1 VLGLIGKTLGPYH
14 ILEQIGQGGM
24 SSVFKALDMHNQN
37 HVAVK
42 VLSPYIAHEP
52 RFRARF
58 EREVKLLKRLQHS
71 NIVPILD
78 FGETEGLAYIVMPY
92 IGTGTLHDRLQDGPL
107 DVQTGAR
114 VTAQVAAALSLAHSM
129 GVIHRDVKPSNVL
142 LDQEGNA
149 LLSDFSFA
157 HHQDASQNLTGSAL
171 IGTPAY
177 MSPEQCRGD
186 AIDARSDQYSFAI
199 MLYQLCTGKLPFE
212 ADTPM
217 AVALKHVNEP
227 LPRPRQANPNLPES
241 VEAVL
246 IRALAKDRSLRYESV
261 DELNLAFQKAVTYA
275 LENGNRKTR
284 TPLFD
289 RSTAIYEKYQHMPPS
304 KPLPWYR
311 RRAAAVGAIVLALI
325 ACPLSAW
332 GMSALLPGFD
342 GVSAQGA
349 PQVFVVTSTGL
360 EATILALMTA
370 NAPRQGTDM
379 APEQVNKAVVETLA
393 AMGIVFESPTPP
405 PTETLPVTLDVGT
418 PGATPTPTRTLR
430 PGETPPTPTPTVP
443 SKTPTSGPSPTPTG
457 PASSPTA
464 IVTTAVP
471 TVAPSNTQAP
481 TSPPAPTNTP
491 QPPQPT
497 ATPVPPGGSEC
508 GPDIPPGQCNKIHK
522 TQTAAAATP

>member
-1 VLGLIGKTLGPYH
+1 
-14 ILEQIGQGGM
+14 
-24 SSVFKALDMHNQN
+24 
-37 HVAVK
+37 
-42 VLSPYIAHEP
+42 
-52 RFRARF
+52 
-58 EREVKLLKRLQHS
+58 
-71 NIVPILD
+71 
-78 FGETEGLAYIVMPY
+78 
-92 IGTGTLHDRLQDGPL
+92 
-107 DVQTGAR
+107 
-114 VTAQVAAALSLAHSM
+114 
-129 GVIHRDVKPSNVL
+129 
-142 LDQEGNA
+142 
-149 LLSDFSFA
+149 
-157 HHQDASQNLTGSAL
+157 
-171 IGTPAY
+171 
-177 MSPEQCRGD
+177 
-186 AIDARSDQYSFAI
+186 
-199 MLYQLCTGKLPFE
+199 
-212 ADTPM
+212 
-217 AVALKHVNEP
+217 
-227 LPRPRQANPNLPES
+227 